1 VTSKWFVYLTEYK
14 GIPDLG
20 DFRITSSYAFQALA
34 MFCDLINKTISD
46 SFIRFYSTEYVSG
59 SITPVQLFESQ
70 VQSFIDQFRS
80 LTTNSFLLSLSMNRE
95 TAQNNALF
103 SGRLTNYRLLQ
114 SDDGGIIVQ
123 RKGYSGCYCDSSSTC
138 IYRCAIYN
146 DTNDILLFV
155 VPGFY
160 TGCYVIESLLQSNL
174 KCFYNQTCINR
185 LQDYFSLSNSSIN
198 VTALD
203 PSLPSQYFP
212 NSTIKQLIDNLMIEE
227 WNGTCMYDRYYNACQ
242 PTQCTYTVETKNAV
256 IYIITTLIGVVG
268 GLMTIL
274 ELIVPRLIKFIVYF
288 IQKCR
293 MRVARVMPVAQT

>member
-1 VTSKWFVYLTEYK
+1 VTSNWIVYLTEYK
-14 GIPDLG
+14 GIPDLE

-46 SFIRFYSTEYVSG
+46 SFIRFYSTEYISG
-59 SITPVQLFESQ
+59 SVTPLRLFQSQ

-80 LTTNSFLLSLSMNRE
+80 STTNRFLLSLSTIQE
-95 TAQNNALF
+95 TTHNNALF
-103 SGRLTNYRLLQ
+103 SAIGTNYK
-114 SDDGGIIVQ
+114 IF
-123 RKGYSGCYCDSSSTC
+123 
-138 IYRCAIYN
+138 IYRRVTYLGPSSYNNCICGTTSICISPSVIYN
-146 DTNDILLFV
+146 DINSTDFFV

-160 TGCYVIESLLQSNL
+160 AGCYVIESLLQSNL
-174 KCFYNQTCINR
+174 ECFYNQTCINR

-212 NSTIKQLIDNLMIEE
+212 NSTIKQLLDNLMIEE
-227 WNGTCMYDRYYNACQ
+227 WNGTCMYDRYYNECQ

-268 GLMTIL
+268 GLMAIL